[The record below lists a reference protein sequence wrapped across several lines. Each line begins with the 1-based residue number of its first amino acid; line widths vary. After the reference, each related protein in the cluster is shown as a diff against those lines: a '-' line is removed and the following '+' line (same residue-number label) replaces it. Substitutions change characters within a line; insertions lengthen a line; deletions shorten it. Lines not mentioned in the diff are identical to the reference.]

1 MSNELQHNQLA
12 NSVSSD
18 SDDYVLLSLIA
29 KGHEDAFSILY
40 KRHTPLLLSYASRL
54 LNGDVAL
61 AADIVDDA
69 MFQVWKSA
77 AAFKAKSKPSTWM
90 HSITRNKLVDYL
102 RKNSDSR
109 LDKDLL
115 RMSMEKIAPSAEAVL
130 ADASMGEDMFRFMEK
145 LSNEHREVLSMSYFQ
160 ELSIKEISI
169 ILKISQSTVKTRM
182 FYARQRMKGI
192 LQRAGIVGSEYE

>member
-29 KGHEDAFSILY
+29 KGNEDAFSILY

-115 RMSMEKIAPSAEAVL
+115 RMSMEK
-130 ADASMGEDMFRFMEK
+130 
-145 LSNEHREVLSMSYFQ
+145 
-160 ELSIKEISI
+160 
-169 ILKISQSTVKTRM
+169 
-182 FYARQRMKGI
+182 
-192 LQRAGIVGSEYE
+192 